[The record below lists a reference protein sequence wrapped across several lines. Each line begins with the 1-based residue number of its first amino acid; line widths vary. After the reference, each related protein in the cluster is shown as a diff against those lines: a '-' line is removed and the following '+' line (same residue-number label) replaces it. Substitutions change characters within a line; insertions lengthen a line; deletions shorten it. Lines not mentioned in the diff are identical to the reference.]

1 VLLIG
6 QGGRIGRVF
15 QIERAVAPIDR
26 DLLIGQELLID
37 KVLLIGQG
45 GRIGRVFQIE
55 RAVAPIDRD
64 LLIGQELLID
74 KVLLGLESQ

>member
-1 VLLIG
+1 
-6 QGGRIGRVF
+6 
-15 QIERAVAPIDR
+15 
-26 DLLIGQELLID
+26 
-37 KVLLIGQG
+37 
-45 GRIGRVFQIE
+45 VFQIE